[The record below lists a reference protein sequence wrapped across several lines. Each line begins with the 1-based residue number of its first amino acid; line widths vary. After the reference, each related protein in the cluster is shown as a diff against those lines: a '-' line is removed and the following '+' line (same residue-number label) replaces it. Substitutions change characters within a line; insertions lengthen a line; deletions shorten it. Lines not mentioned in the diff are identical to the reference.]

1 MSTQPPLTPKGPRNP
16 RRQQKKN
23 TTPYSQTKSALLTT
37 PPSSPPRTLSPG
49 GKAAD
54 SSNNNANGGTS
65 KKKNN
70 GRSAKKPRD
79 VSKASPAPNGANG
92 HRYTSS
98 QPNIASPSQTKDSPH
113 YAGPTFHAS
122 PAPSALPIP
131 SFFSKSVPDSD
142 LAPGLELDSGSP
154 EINPATESTPS
165 KPKGRAIFSDEG
177 RESSPLDFLFKAAVE
192 ARESKYKRDSETQ
205 NGIGSPPYTDS
216 KAYLAHRKPD
226 GSAGGIFPLELEGS
240 EPQMM
245 PIGPAFATPYKD
257 RMNALRSASSPS
269 QPTTDLDEHQR
280 KAKTE
285 ALKNLLLNPRPQR
298 PASASPSL
306 RDQPNVFNSRPSPN
320 TKHHAVPLRTSS
332 GPPTPVSSGIQR
344 PQNQQTA
351 SYDPRN
357 GVHHQYMSPLSDV
370 HKFHTPSSALRQE
383 ISASGPVS
391 SAELPA
397 GSPHVTRISSIQ
409 ASFHDHRA
417 APPGYESP
425 VAQRAALPR
434 DVPGGFSSPS
444 SKELDIKRMEDDLR
458 RILKLDI
465 AGGIHSNGVQSSLA

>member
-1 MSTQPPLTPKGPRNP
+1 MSTQTPPTPKGSRNS
-16 RRQQKKN
+16 RRQPKKN
-23 TTPYSQTKSALLTT
+23 TTPHAQTKPALLTT
-37 PPSSPPRTLSPG
+37 PPSSPPRSPG

-54 SSNNNANGGTS
+54 SSNNANGGAS

-70 GRSAKKPRD
+70 GRSGKKPWD
-79 VSKASPAPNGANG
+79 VSKASPVPNGING
-92 HRYTSS
+92 HRHTSS
-98 QPNIASPSQTKDSPH
+98 QPNMASPSQLKDSPH

-122 PAPSALPIP
+122 PAPSALPMP

-142 LAPGLELDSGSP
+142 LAPALELDSDSP
-154 EINPATESTPS
+154 EINPVTESTPS
-165 KPKGRAIFSDEG
+165 KPKGRAICNDEG

-192 ARESKYKRDSETQ
+192 ARELKYKRSPESQ
-205 NGIGSPPYTDS
+205 NGRGSPPCTDS

-226 GSAGGIFPLELEGS
+226 GSAGGIFPLELEGH
-240 EPQMM
+240 ERQMIS
-245 PIGPAFATPYKD
+245 IGPSFATPYKD

-269 QPTTDLDEHQR
+269 RPTADLDEDER

-306 RDQPNVFNSRPSPN
+306 RDQPSLLNSRPGQTVPN
-320 TKHHAVPLRTSS
+320 TNHYTVALRTSS
-332 GPPTPVSSGIQR
+332 GPSSPVSFGVQHG
-344 PQNQQTA
+344 QDNH
-351 SYDPRN
+351 DPRN
-357 GVHHQYMSPLSDV
+357 GVHHQYASPISSASY
-370 HKFHTPSSALRQE
+370 KFHTQSSALRQE
-383 ISASGPVS
+383 ISASNPVN

-397 GSPHVTRISSIQ
+397 ETPHAAHVSSVQ

-425 VAQRAALPR
+425 TAQRAAQSR
-434 DVPGGFSSPS
+434 DIPGGFPSPS
-444 SKELDIKRMEDDLR
+444 SKELDIKKMEDDLR

-465 AGGIHSNGVQSSLA
+465 TSGIHSNGVESSLA